1 LGFGV
6 GGLGLGGLAPPP
18 TPQSPIPNPQSP
30 IPNLDIFLLKIFKYT
45 FILIENLFIK
55 MESQK
60 TKEDRRRKFLSK
72 MGEKNKKKEK
82 ELNKIK
88 ESFNQLVGSNMNSLS
103 NNNNKNPAIIRELNP
118 IRNNINSDTNKLKEF
133 PDNNYLNNNIN
144 NQTKNDFNFIDIIEK
159 TNTYDYMMNFQN
171 IAKRILI
178 IILSILHTINFPFL
192 NNTFVFKYTFIVL
205 ELSSFYFN
213 RYYYSQKASLR
224 QKMMNPN
231 GNNGQQNQFEKVA
244 QILLDYFGF
253 FSFFFVVFKVIKDII
268 LDISILLIINVI
280 YFIIMNK
287 D

>member
-1 LGFGV
+1 
-6 GGLGLGGLAPPP
+6 
-18 TPQSPIPNPQSP
+18 
-30 IPNLDIFLLKIFKYT
+30 
-45 FILIENLFIK
+45 

-280 YFIIMNK
+280 YFITMNK